1 MFLFCSELRSKEL
14 NTKLTSRSMHYALL
28 IIALHRPFCSRFY
41 IQPQPPVGR
50 GPEHAREMCIS
61 SAVNIAKLLVCYR
74 SQYTLHRAN
83 SQVVHIAFTAALIL
97 VYATVSGITSEFRSD
112 LVSHL
117 DTCCEALSELG
128 EAFGNANRALDVL
141 LAAKRSWQARMVTRS

>member
-1 MFLFCSELRSKEL
+1 
-14 NTKLTSRSMHYALL
+14 MHYALL
-28 IIALHRPFCSRFY
+28 TIALHRPFCSRYY

-50 GPEHAREMCIS
+50 GSGHARKMCIQ
-61 SAVNIAKLLVCYR
+61 SAVNIAKLLACYKT
-74 SQYTLHRAN
+74 QYSLRRIN

-97 VYATVSGITSEFRSD
+97 VYATVSGIPLESRSD
-112 LVSHL
+112 LMSHL

-141 LAAKRSWQARMVTRS
+141 LATKRSWQARMVTRS